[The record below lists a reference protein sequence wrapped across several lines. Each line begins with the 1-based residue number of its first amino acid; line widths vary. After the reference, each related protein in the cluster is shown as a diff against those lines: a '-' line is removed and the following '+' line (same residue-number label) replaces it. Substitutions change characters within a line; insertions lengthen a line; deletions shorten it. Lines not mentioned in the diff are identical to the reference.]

1 MSIRVTLIPGDGIGP
16 EVVNAAVEVIEAAGC
31 KVEWERAAA
40 GASAVPTHGTPIPAE
55 TLQSIRR
62 NKLALKG
69 PLATPVGEGYR
80 SANVALRKEFD
91 LYANVRPA
99 RSFAGV
105 ETRYSGVDLVVIRE
119 NTQGLYSG
127 VEHYIDDER
136 TAAESISIITRKG
149 SERIIEYA
157 FNYVKQNKRRRL
169 TLVHKANILKC
180 TSGLFL
186 ETGRGLAA
194 KHPDVEFKEMI
205 VDNCAMQLVKNPNQF
220 DVLVTTNLFGDILSD
235 LTSGLIGGLGLTG
248 GANIGRDAAIF
259 EAVHGTA
266 PDIAGKG
273 ISNPTAVMLAGVML
287 LDAESRQAASQT
299 GATRARARRRIE
311 PRAVRL
317 TLDLAGGE
325 PQASVSDV
333 DRLRAVRADVQVR
346 ADAAARVADGEPL
359 EPSQRKAQ
367 RLARAQVR
375 QLEQLHLDGT
385 HGISRPPARKLA
397 ARAMTKSRSESRL

>member
-1 MSIRVTLIPGDGIGP
+1 MSIPVTLIPGDGIGP

-69 PLATPVGEGYR
+69 PLATPIGEGYR

-136 TAAESISIITRKG
+136 TAAERISSSTRKG
-149 SERIIEYA
+149 GERIIEYA
-157 FNYVKQNKRRRL
+157 FDFCKKNKRRKL
-169 TLVHKANILKC
+169 TLVHKANILKA

-186 ETGRGLAA
+186 DTGRAFA
-194 KHPDVEFKEMI
+194 SKHPE
-205 VDNCAMQLVKNPNQF
+205 
-220 DVLVTTNLFGDILSD
+220 
-235 LTSGLIGGLGLTG
+235 
-248 GANIGRDAAIF
+248 
-259 EAVHGTA
+259 
-266 PDIAGKG
+266 
-273 ISNPTAVMLAGVML
+273 
-287 LDAESRQAASQT
+287 
-299 GATRARARRRIE
+299 
-311 PRAVRL
+311 
-317 TLDLAGGE
+317 
-325 PQASVSDV
+325 
-333 DRLRAVRADVQVR
+333 
-346 ADAAARVADGEPL
+346 
-359 EPSQRKAQ
+359 
-367 RLARAQVR
+367 
-375 QLEQLHLDGT
+375 
-385 HGISRPPARKLA
+385 
-397 ARAMTKSRSESRL
+397 

>member
-1 MSIRVTLIPGDGIGP
+1 MSTHVTLIPGDGIGP
-16 EVVNAAVEVIEAAGC
+16 EVVNAAVEAIEAAGARLL
-31 KVEWERAAA
+31 WERAAA

-55 TLQSIRR
+55 TLDSIRR

-80 SANVALRKEFD
+80 SVNVALRKEFD

-105 ETRYSGVDLVVIRE
+105 ETRYTGVDLIVIRE

-157 FNYVKQNKRRRL
+157 FEYCKANKRRKL
-169 TLVHKANILKC
+169 TLVHKANILKA

-186 ETGRGLAA
+186 DTGRAIASRHAG
-194 KHPDVEFKEMI
+194 VEFREMI

-220 DVLVTTNLFGDILSD
+220 DVIVTTNLFGDILSD
-235 LTSGLIGGLGLTG
+235 LTSGLIGGLGLTA
-248 GANIGRDAAIF
+248 GANIGREAAIF

-273 ISNPTAVMLAGVML
+273 VANPTAVMLAGAML
-287 LDAESRQAASQT
+287 LEHIGERTAA
-299 GATRARARRRIE
+299 
-311 PRAVRL
+311 
-317 TLDLAGGE
+317 
-325 PQASVSDV
+325 
-333 DRLRAVRADVQVR
+333 DRLMSAIREAVASKEATTPDLGGSATTRMFTQAV
-346 ADAAARVADGEPL
+346 L
-359 EPSQRKAQ
+359 K
-367 RLARAQVR
+367 RL
-375 QLEQLHLDGT
+375 
-385 HGISRPPARKLA
+385 K
-397 ARAMTKSRSESRL
+397 